1 MLSVLTTKNKKQ
13 PNKNSKGPKKTLG
26 SVGHVYPLDIGDGSV
41 GLCRG
46 AWQATVGL
54 QRVDHDSI

>member
-1 MLSVLTTKNKKQ
+1 MPELTTKNKKQ

-41 GLCRG
+41 GLCI
-46 AWQATVGL
+46 
-54 QRVDHDSI
+54 SPNSSK